1 VLLHLVHEQL
11 FTETRAVLN
20 TEILLMNPMAA
31 NKALICW
38 CSDAKHRDTVVKVA
52 DVGFLG
58 LLGSLSLAAA
68 WSPAGALSVAQPLIL
83 QMGFSHILLEMLFN
97 GIAIP
102 AMCASVVDEREVHH
116 DGQARSLRQEILEK
130 AAARSVAKNKTG
142 LPSPCS
148 FLSAIPESQAW
159 RFGAKRQ
166 DRSARR
172 AEDAIGGG

>member
-1 VLLHLVHEQL
+1 
-11 FTETRAVLN
+11 
-20 TEILLMNPMAA
+20 MNPMAA

-116 DGQARSLRQEILEK
+116 DGQARSMRQEILEK

-142 LPSPCS
+142 PPSRCAASVSLQTPQC
-148 FLSAIPESQAW
+148 
-159 RFGAKRQ
+159 R
-166 DRSARR
+166 ARR
-172 AEDAIGGG
+172 AERSGRGGGVWAKGWCAPGGLGLAGLGP